1 MIQLCY
7 ASTRVEQQ
15 FDLIKDLSD
24 ILVRARSINTEKNI
38 FGVLYYAEGRFFQ
51 CLQGEQAALEQ
62 LFQHIMQDTRHRDI
76 VRYPDQTI
84 DQIDFSKWSMKYVNR
99 HSEIASLFQRF
110 GHSSFQPD
118 VLNLEQIQ
126 AFLTTLLRL
135 ENVEQPVKLDLG
147 YKNRGYQHYF

>member
-15 FDLIKDLSD
+15 FDLIQDLSD
-24 ILVRARSINTEKNI
+24 ILVRARSFNTEKNI

-62 LFQHIMQDTRHRDI
+62 LFQHIMQDMRHRDI

-110 GHSSFQPD
+110 GHSSFQPNL
-118 VLNLEQIQ
+118 LNTEQIQ

-135 ENVEQPVKLDLG
+135 ENVEQPVKLDSG

>member
-15 FDLIKDLSD
+15 FDLIQDLSD
-24 ILVRARSINTEKNI
+24 ILVRARSFNTEKRI

-62 LFQHIMQDTRHRDI
+62 LFQHITQDTRHQDI
-76 VRYPDQTI
+76 VRYPDQSI

-118 VLNLEQIQ
+118 LLNTEQIQ

-135 ENVEQPVKLDLG
+135 ENVEQPVKLDSG

>member
-7 ASTRVEQQ
+7 ASTRIEQQ
-15 FDLIKDLSD
+15 FDLIQDLSD
-24 ILVRARSINTEKNI
+24 ILVRARSFNTEKRI

-62 LFQHIMQDTRHRDI
+62 LFQHIAQDTRHRDI

-110 GHSSFQPD
+110 GHSSFQPNL
-118 VLNLEQIQ
+118 LNTEQIQ

-135 ENVEQPVKLDLG
+135 ENVEQPVKLDSG

>member
-15 FDLIKDLSD
+15 FDLIQDLSD
-24 ILVRARSINTEKNI
+24 ILVRARSFNTEQRI

>member
-15 FDLIKDLSD
+15 FDLIQDLSD
-24 ILVRARSINTEKNI
+24 ILVRARSFNNEQRI

-110 GHSSFQPD
+110 GYSSFQPD

>member
-15 FDLIKDLSD
+15 FDLIQDLSD
-24 ILVRARSINTEKNI
+24 ILVRARSFNNEQRI

-62 LFQHIMQDTRHRDI
+62 LFQHITKDTRHRDI
-76 VRYPDQTI
+76 VRYPDQNI

-110 GHSSFQPD
+110 GYSSFQPD

>member
-15 FDLIKDLSD
+15 FDLIQDLSD
-24 ILVRARSINTEKNI
+24 ILVRARSFNTEQRI

-62 LFQHIMQDTRHRDI
+62 LFQLIAKDTRHRDI
-76 VRYPDQTI
+76 VRYPDQNI

-110 GHSSFQPD
+110 GYSSFQPD

>member
-15 FDLIKDLSD
+15 FDLIQDLSD
-24 ILVRARSINTEKNI
+24 ILVRARSFNTEQRI

-51 CLQGEQAALEQ
+51 CLQGAQAALEQ
-62 LFQHIMQDTRHRDI
+62 LFQHIAKDTRHRDI
-76 VRYPDQTI
+76 VRYPDQNI

-135 ENVEQPVKLDLG
+135 ENVKQPVKLDLG

>member
-15 FDLIKDLSD
+15 FDLIQDLSD
-24 ILVRARSINTEKNI
+24 ILVKARSFNNEQRI

-51 CLQGEQAALEQ
+51 CLQGEHAALEQ
-62 LFQHIMQDTRHRDI
+62 LFQHIMQDTRHQDI
-76 VRYPDQTI
+76 VRYPDQSI

-118 VLNLEQIQ
+118 LLNTEQIQ

-135 ENVEQPVKLDLG
+135 ENVEQPVKLDSG

>member
-15 FDLIKDLSD
+15 FDLIQDLSD
-24 ILVRARSINTEKNI
+24 ILVRARSFNTEQRI

-62 LFQHIMQDTRHRDI
+62 LFQHIAHDTRHRDI

-135 ENVEQPVKLDLG
+135 ENVQQPVKLESG

>member
-15 FDLIKDLSD
+15 FDLIQDLSD
-24 ILVRARSINTEKNI
+24 ILVRARSFNTEKNI

-110 GHSSFQPD
+110 GHSSFQPNL
-118 VLNLEQIQ
+118 LNTEQIQ

-135 ENVEQPVKLDLG
+135 ENVEQPVKLDSG

>member
-15 FDLIKDLSD
+15 FDLIQDLSD
-24 ILVRARSINTEKNI
+24 ILVRARSFNTEKNI

-110 GHSSFQPD
+110 GYSSFQPD

>member
-15 FDLIKDLSD
+15 FDLIQDLSD
-24 ILVRARSINTEKNI
+24 ILVRARSFNTEKNI

>member
-15 FDLIKDLSD
+15 FDLIQDLSD
-24 ILVRARSINTEKNI
+24 ILVRARSFNTEKNI

-76 VRYPDQTI
+76 VRYLDQNI

>member
-15 FDLIKDLSD
+15 FDLIQDLSD
-24 ILVRARSINTEKNI
+24 ILVRARSFNTEKNI

-110 GHSSFQPD
+110 GHSSFQPNL
-118 VLNLEQIQ
+118 LNTEQIQ

>member
-15 FDLIKDLSD
+15 FDLIQDLSD
-24 ILVRARSINTEKNI
+24 ILVRARSFNTEKNI

-51 CLQGEQAALEQ
+51 CLQGEHAALEQ
-62 LFQHIMQDTRHRDI
+62 LFQHITQDTRHRDI
-76 VRYPDQTI
+76 LRYPDQTI

-118 VLNLEQIQ
+118 LLNTEQIQ

-135 ENVEQPVKLDLG
+135 ENVEQPVKLDSG